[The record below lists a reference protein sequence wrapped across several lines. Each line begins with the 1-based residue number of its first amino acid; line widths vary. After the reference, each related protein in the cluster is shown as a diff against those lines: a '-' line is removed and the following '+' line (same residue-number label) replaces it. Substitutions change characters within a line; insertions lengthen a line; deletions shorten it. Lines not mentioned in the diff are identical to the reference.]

1 MGIGWGKYKNNEQI
15 YCILI
20 LLGYTLD
27 ERFLFVM
34 INSEININYI
44 MKICV
49 KLDHFFFFCLDKLF
63 ISRWYVNKVGM
74 RKKMRGL
81 KLVILFCCV
90 LNFLFDSLPLVIVRF
105 FTRHSALFFFP
116 LLHDCTIPIVKVMRL
131 TMEPA
136 RERRRKKR
144 NVATNNT
151 IVGMMWKKELSSFVS
166 ITFKRISD

>member
-63 ISRWYVNKVGM
+63 ISR
-74 RKKMRGL
+74 
-81 KLVILFCCV
+81 
-90 LNFLFDSLPLVIVRF
+90 
-105 FTRHSALFFFP
+105 
-116 LLHDCTIPIVKVMRL
+116 
-131 TMEPA
+131 
-136 RERRRKKR
+136 
-144 NVATNNT
+144 
-151 IVGMMWKKELSSFVS
+151 
-166 ITFKRISD
+166 